1 MNDRHDDPL
10 SDEDADELRMLLA
23 GEAIGDLDADERSR
37 LNHYRMTAAED
48 DTNSDSLQRIAESIG
63 LASELTRGNLL
74 LTGKDADV
82 SLKPELVDRI
92 RRDASMYLPGPASL
106 PGPAVEGPVRSSRS
120 LASSGWIGWVVAA
133 SLAVACVAIYATT
146 SNREN
151 VAVIA
156 SVQDETAAAAW
167 LSEHPAAVQLDWTIK
182 DESLV
187 VANESERKRGS
198 VAWDSASQTGFMN
211 LTALPVNDPAVEQY
225 QLWIIDPK
233 RDDEPVDGGVF
244 DIVQAGDSYVP
255 IQAKLNV
262 IDPVGFAITV
272 EKPGGVVVSDQS
284 RLPLLALVQLAQ
296 N

>member
-1 MNDRHDDPL
+1 MNDRHDESL
-10 SDEDADELRMLLA
+10 SDEDAEELCMLLA
-23 GEAIGDLDADERSR
+23 GEALDDLDADERSR
-37 LNHYRMTAAED
+37 LNQYRMTVAAED
-48 DTNSDSLQRIAESIG
+48 TTSDSLHRFAESIG
-63 LASELTRGNLL
+63 LAAELTRGNLP
-74 LTGKDADV
+74 LTEKGIDV

-92 RRDASMYLPGPASL
+92 RRDASMYLPGPA
-106 PGPAVEGPVRSSRS
+106 VEKPPQSSRS

-133 SLAVACVAIYATT
+133 SLAFACVAIYATT
-146 SNREN
+146 SDREN
-151 VAVIA
+151 VAVII

-167 LSEHPAAVQLDWTIK
+167 LSKHPAAVQLDWTIK

-187 VANESERKRGS
+187 VATESEPKLGRI
-198 VAWDSASQTGFMN
+198 AWDSASQTGFMN

-244 DIVQAGDSYVP
+244 DISQVGDSYVP

-284 RLPLLALVQLAQ
+284 RLPLLALVQVAQ